1 MFVLREMH
9 FNNSK
14 IILWINFYYFFVNVD
29 DMRFA
34 MGKAEDSSNLADLF
48 EGGVVTIR
56 IPRDSC
62 QWSGIKRGIDN
73 RARKIPL
80 TSHRQEGQET
90 FFSPSTPLRILK
102 PSPEKVCIDECISL
116 R

>member
-1 MFVLREMH
+1 M
-9 FNNSK
+9 
-14 IILWINFYYFFVNVD
+14 NVD